1 MIPIFLRCDNL
12 NWKRDVFLGNVERGD
27 IYNVDEGL
35 AFLPRCRRQCT
46 RNRCRPIDF
55 VSLIENWLITNDDA
69 RKANFRVYY
78 YRSSKHL
85 KQIKRASRPG
95 E

>member
-1 MIPIFLRCDNL
+1 MYFLATSRGGIFITWMKASPFFPVAVDNA
-12 NWKRDVFLGNVERGD
+12 RETD
-27 IYNVDEGL
+27 
-35 AFLPRCRRQCT
+35 AA
-46 RNRCRPIDF
+46 RPIDF